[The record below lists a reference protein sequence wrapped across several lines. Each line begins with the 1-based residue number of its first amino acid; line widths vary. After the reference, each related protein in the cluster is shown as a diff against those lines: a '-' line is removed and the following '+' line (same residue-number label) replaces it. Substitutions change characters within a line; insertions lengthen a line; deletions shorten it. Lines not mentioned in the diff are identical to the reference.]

1 VATGP
6 RAGLRVRRLGVLG
19 PAWPSAAGRKA
30 RLDGFDLYAAVAVR
44 AGSRGRLERLCRYL
58 LRPPLAPERLERDD
72 EGQVR
77 LRLKTPWNDGTTHLL
92 FDPIE
97 LLEKLAAIIPR
108 PHINLVLYHGVL
120 AARAK
125 WRPRVVAYRPADDP
139 NALVDPARAPRNRP
153 WADLMR
159 RSFGLDVLACPRCG
173 GRLRLIATILDP
185 RVARRI
191 LDHLGLRA
199 DPVQTEPARAPPDP
213 VDAHFDFGA

>member
-1 VATGP
+1 VE
-6 RAGLRVRRLGVLG
+6 
-19 PAWPSAAGRKA
+19 GRS
-30 RLDGFDLYAAVAVR
+30 D
-44 AGSRGRLERLCRYL
+44 GRLERLCRYL
-58 LRPPLAPERLERDD
+58 LRPPLAAERLERDTD
-72 EGQVR
+72 GQVR

-97 LLEKLAAIIPR
+97 LLEKLAALIPR

-125 WRPRVVAYRPADDP
+125 WRPRVVTYRPADDP
-139 NALVDPARAPRNRP
+139 NAIVDPTGAPRNRP
-153 WADLMR
+153 WAELMR

-191 LDHLGLRA
+191 LNHLGLRA
-199 DPVQTEPARAPPDP
+199 DPVQTEPARAPPDR